1 MKDTSNNKATW
12 IWYPGDFE
20 IWLGN
25 IMNSRRTE
33 RGAFFPPLWK
43 MDSHYVCVEFSR
55 QLDLAADETITI
67 KAEGRYNVKID
78 GLLQFGQPQKLTI
91 PAGKHKLS
99 LKVWNQ
105 STPPAIYVSG
115 DNVWTDSTW
124 LATNEDK
131 EWIDETGKASDT
143 SASVYMNA
151 GSWNFNSP
159 DTPPSQFHLPVQP
172 IDAESK
178 ETVGDG
184 TLYDFGCETFG
195 FVKLSEVSGNGT
207 ISVYYGESR
216 EEALDIDH
224 CETLDRLSVADGQL
238 SDLAQNTPVT
248 DGVMLISK
256 AFRFVYVVPTAD
268 VKADGVAMLYEY
280 LPEEEKGSFQC
291 NDELV
296 NRMWKVGVRTL
307 QLTAREFFID
317 GIKRDRW
324 TWSGDAYQ
332 SYLMNYYLFFD
343 SDTVRRTTWQLR
355 GKDPITAHINTI
367 VDYTFYWIIGV
378 ADYYLYTGD
387 SDFVRQ
393 IYPRMRSLMDYCQ
406 SRTDADGMIVGLEGD
421 WVFLDWSPEP
431 MDKHGEVSFEQILYA
446 RSLEA
451 MAQCAK
457 IIGNDEENGLYAA
470 QAARMKELLINKF
483 WRDDKH
489 AFVHNVVDGKSD
501 GKVTRY
507 SNIFA
512 ILFDYLTSEQQ
523 KAVAHSVID
532 NPQVMRIT
540 TPYMRFYEM
549 EALCKLGRQRDVLGE
564 MRGYWGGMLNH
575 GATSFWEAY
584 DAKIDS
590 DAGGKAPL
598 RDHLSMYGRPYGKS
612 LCHAWG
618 ASPVYLLGK
627 YFEGIRPTQPGYS
640 EWIAEPNLGGLE
652 WMEGSVPTPNG
663 KIHIYMDN
671 HTIKL
676 HSDEGVGWLI
686 LDGKLTPSSD
696 NGTFEPLND
705 GRVRIK
711 VEKDIELTVIY

>member
-1 MKDTSNNKATW
+1 
-12 IWYPGDFE
+12 
-20 IWLGN
+20 
-25 IMNSRRTE
+25 MNSRRTE

-43 MDSHYVCVEFSR
+43 MDSHFVCVEFSR
-55 QLDLAADETITI
+55 QLDLAADETVQI
-67 KAEGRYNVKID
+67 KVEGRYNVKID
-78 GLLQFGQPQKLTI
+78 GQLQFGQPQQLTI
-91 PAGKHKLS
+91 PAGRHKLS

-105 STPPAIYVSG
+105 ATPPAIYVSG
-115 DNVWTDSTW
+115 DNVWTDSSW

-159 DTPPSQFHLPVQP
+159 DTPPSHFHLPVKPMEAKSVQ
-172 IDAESK
+172 
-178 ETVGDG
+178 TVVDG
-184 TLYDFGCETFG
+184 QMYDFGCETFG
-195 FVKLSEVSGNGT
+195 YIQLSDVSGNGN
-207 ISVYYGESR
+207 ISIYYGESLL
-216 EEALDIDH
+216 EAYDIDH
-224 CETLDRLSVADGQL
+224 CETLDRLSVVDGKL
-238 SDLAQNTPVT
+238 TDLAQNKPLT

-256 AFRFVYVVPTAD
+256 AFRFVHVVPS
-268 VKADGVAMLYEY
+268 DGVKVGGVKMLYEY
-280 LPEEEKGSFQC
+280 LPEEERGTFKC

-296 NRMWKVGVRTL
+296 NRMWEVGVRTL
-307 QLTAREFFID
+307 QLTTREFFID

-406 SRTDADGMIVGLEGD
+406 GRTDADGMIVGRDGD

-446 RSLEA
+446 RSLET
-451 MAQCAK
+451 MAQCAE
-457 IIGNDEENGLYAA
+457 IVGDEKESKLYAA
-470 QAARMKELLINKF
+470 EAARLRDLIINRFWSDGKQALL
-483 WRDDKH
+483 
-489 AFVHNVVDGKSD
+489 HNVVDGKSD

-512 ILFDYLTSEQQ
+512 ILFDYLSPDRQ

-549 EALCKLGRQRDVLGE
+549 EVLCKLGRQQDVLGE
-564 MRGYWGGMLNH
+564 MRNYWGGMLNH

-584 DAKIDS
+584 DAKIDA
-590 DAGGKAPL
+590 DAGGQAAE
-598 RDHLSMYGRPYGKS
+598 RYHLSMYGRPYGKS

-627 YFEGIRPTQPGYS
+627 YYEGIKPTSPGYS
-640 EWIAEPNLGGLE
+640 EWVAEPNLGGLE
-652 WMEGSVPTPNG
+652 WMEGNVPTPNG
-663 KIHIYMDN
+663 KIHIFMDS
-671 HTIKL
+671 HVIRL
-676 HSDEGVGWLI
+676 HSDEGTGWLI
-686 LDGKLTPSSD
+686 LDANLNPTANHGS
-696 NGTFEPLND
+696 FEPLEG
-705 GRVRIK
+705 GRVRLK
-711 VEKDIELTVIY
+711 VDSGIEVVVKY

>member
-1 MKDTSNNKATW
+1 MKDTSSNQATW

-25 IMNSRRTE
+25 VMNSRRTE

-55 QLDLAADETITI
+55 QIDLAEDETVQIRV
-67 KAEGRYNVKID
+67 EGRYNVKVD
-78 GLLQFGQPQKLTI
+78 GQLQFGQPRQLTL
-91 PAGKHKLS
+91 PAGRHKLS

-105 STPPAIYVSG
+105 ATPPAIYVSG
-115 DNVWTDSTW
+115 DNVWTDSSW

-159 DTPPSQFHLPVQP
+159 DTPPSHFHLPVKP
-172 IDAESK
+172 VEARSTEALP
-178 ETVGDG
+178 DG
-184 TLYDFGCETFG
+184 KLYDFGCETFG
-195 FVKLSEVSGNGT
+195 FVHLDDVAGNGT

-216 EEALDIDH
+216 EEALDTAH
-224 CETLDRLSVADGQL
+224 CETLDRLSSDRGQL
-238 SDLAQNTPVT
+238 TDLAQNKPLTE
-248 DGVMLISK
+248 DNMLINK
-256 AFRFVYVVPTAD
+256 AFRFVYVVAD
-268 VKADGVAMLYEY
+268 EGVSVGHVSMLYEY
-280 LPEEEKGSFQC
+280 LPEEERGTFKCSDQ
-291 NDELV
+291 LV
-296 NRMWKVGVRTL
+296 NRMWEVGVRTL

-387 SDFVRQ
+387 SDFVGQ
-393 IYPRMRSLMDYCQ
+393 IYPRMRTMMDYCQ
-406 SRTDADGMIVGLEGD
+406 GRADADGMIVGLDGD

-431 MDKHGEVSFEQILYA
+431 MDKRGEVSFEQILYA

-451 MAQCAK
+451 MAQCAA
-457 IIGNDEENGLYAA
+457 IAGHAADSGRYAA
-470 QAARMKELLINKF
+470 EAARMRDLTMSRF
-483 WRDDKH
+483 WSDDKK
-489 AFVHNVVDGKSD
+489 AILHNAVDGKSD

-512 ILFDYLTSEQQ
+512 ILFDYLTPDKQE
-523 KAVAHSVID
+523 AVAHSVID

-549 EALCKLGRQRDVLGE
+549 EALCKLGRQKDVLEE
-564 MRGYWGGMLNH
+564 MRNYWGGMLRH

-590 DAGGKAPL
+590 DAGGEAPL

-627 YFEGIRPTQPGYS
+627 YYEGIRPTKPGYS
-640 EWIAEPNLGGLE
+640 EWVAKPNLGGLE
-652 WMEGSVPTPNG
+652 WMEGDVPTPNG
-663 KIHIYMDN
+663 KIHLFMDG
-671 HTIKL
+671 HVIRL
-676 HSDEGVGWLI
+676 HSDEGTGWLL
-686 LDGKLTPSSD
+686 LDANLNPTANHGA
-696 NGTFEPLND
+696 FEPLEG
-705 GRVRIK
+705 GRVRLK
-711 VEKDIELTVIY
+711 VERGVEVVVKY